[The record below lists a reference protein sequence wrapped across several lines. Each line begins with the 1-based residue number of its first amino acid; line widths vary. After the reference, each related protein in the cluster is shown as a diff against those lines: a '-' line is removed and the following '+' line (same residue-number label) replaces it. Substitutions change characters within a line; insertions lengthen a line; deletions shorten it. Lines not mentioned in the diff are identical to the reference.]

1 VWLWCLNKKIT
12 MPSYAAFSMYYNN
25 NNRLDIMSSDTEME
39 EFCNERIDEYLL
51 SLDNRVGNPFV
62 NEEIMRYQRGTDMSI
77 DKLVSLLIT
86 LGRIMV
92 DNQRG
97 WGVVDV
103 IKSPNVMAEM
113 RPVPVLSDPKNQTN
127 LLWSKPPPQP
137 PQLRRMWTCQHNI

>member
-1 VWLWCLNKKIT
+1 

-137 PQLRRMWTCQHNI
+137 PQLRRM

>member
-1 VWLWCLNKKIT
+1 
-12 MPSYAAFSMYYNN
+12 
-25 NNRLDIMSSDTEME
+25 MSSDTEME

-103 IKSPNVMAEM
+103 IKSPNVMTEM

-127 LLWSKPPPQP
+127 LLWSKPQPQP
-137 PQLRRMWTCQHNI
+137 PQLRRM